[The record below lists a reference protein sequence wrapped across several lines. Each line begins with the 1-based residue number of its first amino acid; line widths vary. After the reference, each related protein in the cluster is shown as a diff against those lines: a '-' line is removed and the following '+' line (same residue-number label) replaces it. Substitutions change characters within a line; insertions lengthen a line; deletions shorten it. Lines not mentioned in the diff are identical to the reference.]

1 MKGFAQGL
9 HMGKHKA
16 EPSLT
21 GISASIIEIIS
32 YTGIFAQV
40 FIICWALFSATVCIL
55 TIHRAL
61 QDFWKSRPFKQAN
74 ITE

>member
-9 HMGKHKA
+9 HMGKHKP

-40 FIICWALFSATVCIL
+40 FIIC
-55 TIHRAL
+55 
-61 QDFWKSRPFKQAN
+61 
-74 ITE
+74 